1 MPDRLVP
8 AAGAAQA
15 MNKSCMKSSG
25 QSGFSLME
33 LVVGMSITLVIMTIA
48 STLLASSFAIRGRE
62 NQRSSA
68 IADAQRALN
77 TMSREIANAGYGL
90 STNGVVAGDSGLNQI
105 RVRSDLDLS
114 GATGATGEDIKYVL
128 INDANGSFI
137 VRMDLQP
144 GQTTGLIANRIDGLK
159 IRYYDELVTYTTGDC
174 TTGVVNCDISNV
186 RNAAGAVKAEVTP
199 DLAKYI
205 VLIVN
210 VTLPAVGRFGSP
222 GYQAPS
228 ATQLVSTVTLR
239 NNSLQYY

>member
-1 MPDRLVP
+1 MSDRQIP

-15 MNKSCMKSSG
+15 MNKSRMKSSG

-62 NQRSSA
+62 NQRSAA

-90 STNGVVAGDSGLNQI
+90 STNGIVAGDSGLTQI

-114 GATGATGEDIKYVL
+114 GATGASGEDLKYTL

-144 GQTTGLIANRIDGLK
+144 SQTTGLIANRIDGLA
-159 IRYYDELVTYTTGDC
+159 IYYYDQRVTYTIGD
-174 TTGVVNCDISNV
+174 GVITSVLNS
-186 RNAAGAVKAEVTP
+186 AGAAQAQVTP
-199 DLAKYI
+199 DAAKYI
-205 VLIVN
+205 VILIKVA
-210 VTLPAVGRFGSP
+210 LPAVGTSGSP

-228 ATQLVSTVTLR
+228 STQLVSTVTLR
-239 NNSLQYY
+239 NASLKYY

>member
-1 MPDRLVP
+1 
-8 AAGAAQA
+8 
-15 MNKSCMKSSG
+15 MKSSG

-48 STLLASSFAIRGRE
+48 STLMASSLAIRGRE

-186 RNAAGAVKAEVTP
+186 RNGAGALKTEVTP

-210 VTLPAVGRFGSP
+210 VTLPAVGTVGSP